1 MTDALALQR
10 VDDALRSYWVLSGKR
25 RIGEV
30 RERGFGTSELH
41 LCDAGYLL
49 RRDDTA
55 DALKARAGIA
65 RALLS
70 QVMLRG
76 RYSLR
81 DGEQV
86 LACAER
92 RFSLSTRQDG
102 IHVRPD
108 AGADNWW
115 SLAKRDGLRRPWSI
129 QADGN
134 VVGHVAEHG
143 WIVAWH
149 GPAVP
154 EPVAVFALYALH
166 QQFGMHPS
174 SGGDGGGE

>member
-1 MTDALALQR
+1 MTGAIALQR
-10 VDDALRSYWVLSGKR
+10 IDDALRSYWVLLGDR

-30 RERGFGTSELH
+30 RERGFGTAELH
-41 LCDAGYLL
+41 LRDAGYLM

-55 DALKARAGIA
+55 DALKARAGFA
-65 RALLS
+65 RAVLA

-81 DGEQV
+81 DGDRV
-86 LACAER
+86 VAGAER
-92 RFSLSTRQDG
+92 RFSLSTRRDG
-102 IHVRPD
+102 VCVQPD
-108 AGADNWW
+108 IGAEERW

-129 QADGN
+129 ETDGRI
-134 VVGHVAEHG
+134 VGHVAESG
-143 WIVAWH
+143 WGFAWH
-149 GPAVP
+149 GPAVS

-174 SGGDGGGE
+174 SGDAGGE